1 MKTYADI
8 KAEIAKL
15 EKRAEDARKAEIAG
29 VVGRIKEAISA
40 YGLTAADLG
49 LGRAASSRAKP
60 VKAAKSTG
68 RPAIGVARYR
78 DPATGKTWTG
88 QGRPPAWIVDA
99 TDRDAFRIGSANS
112 APSTRG
118 RAKATR
124 KARAT
129 PKRQAA
135 SKRGANGKK
144 MRANRK
150 TSAAP
155 LKTAAVQI
163 ESSAASE

>member
-15 EKRAEDARKAEIAG
+15 ERRAEEARKAEIAG

-40 YGLTAADLG
+40 YGLTATDLG
-49 LGRAASSRAKP
+49 LGRATSSRAKP
-60 VKAAKSTG
+60 VKVAKSTA
-68 RPAIGVARYR
+68 RPAIGVARFR

-88 QGRPPAWIVDA
+88 QGRPPAWIMDA
-99 TDRDAFRIGSANS
+99 PDRDAFRIGPANS
-112 APSTRG
+112 AASAGG

-135 SKRGANGKK
+135 SKRATNGKK
-144 MRANRK
+144 VRAARK
-150 TSAAP
+150 TSGTP
-155 LKTAAVQI
+155 VKTAAVQI